1 MMKRIVLSVIL
12 ILSIILPL
20 NSAVIMTK
28 DNVDH
33 GDFRSPGRLVD
44 IEKTIHFGFEA
55 EIVSDIDELDFLTDP
70 VSAFDDSVEVVADYL
85 ASQDIS
91 FWYHNPDIIS
101 ALSSIDSAF
110 PSMSDGD
117 DLFIAEI
124 KDYFT
129 SRFLSDEYGSA
140 NRTHAMA
147 DVFSS
152 GIYPPLLSSSVGGD
166 MDLAFRL
173 YGGKIS
179 HGSGW
184 DLRFD
189 LYLDSLDSLL
199 ASYKDG
205 EYEYGNNLVAE
216 LSMNIGSAEYVID
229 DVLSVGISVSPN
241 IFFKTSFLNSDLI
254 NARLDDQILSIFASN
269 NYYFGAGIGLNF
281 GIMYGMSAFRLS
293 NELGI
298 SRKDAAAFIEMYFQ
312 RYSGVRSFVEKM
324 EESARRNGYVRTKFG
339 HIREVLG
346 INSSNKVE
354 RAGAERVAVNTV
366 IQGTAA
372 EIMKL
377 AMISIDKALT
387 ERNLETRI
395 LLQVHDELIFEVP
408 EAEEERVAMLV
419 RDKME
424 NAVKLSVPLRASLEF
439 GASWGDMH

>member
-1 MMKRIVLSVIL
+1 MMKRIVLIVIL

-110 PSMSDGD
+110 PSMSDGE

-124 KDYFT
+124 KDYFK

-281 GIMYGMSAFRLS
+281 GIMYKPQENLSFTLDLRNAPSMRGAIYFSAQEINDLKLHADKNIYFVPPDIAATVRWDYGVWHIEGEIGDILSQLVWKYNIPRMAFSWQYIPKIKVIYDMSETLSLSLAYEYDKIALGFIMEHFTAELLTKTDNFAF
-293 NELGI
+293 GI
-298 SRKDAAAFIEMYFQ
+298 SMRC
-312 RYSGVRSFVEKM
+312 
-324 EESARRNGYVRTKFG
+324 
-339 HIREVLG
+339 
-346 INSSNKVE
+346 
-354 RAGAERVAVNTV
+354 
-366 IQGTAA
+366 
-372 EIMKL
+372 
-377 AMISIDKALT
+377 
-387 ERNLETRI
+387 
-395 LLQVHDELIFEVP
+395 
-408 EAEEERVAMLV
+408 
-419 RDKME
+419 
-424 NAVKLSVPLRASLEF
+424 EF
-439 GASWGDMH
+439 

>member
-85 ASQDIS
+85 ASQDIA

-101 ALSSIDSAF
+101 ALQSIDSAF
-110 PSMSDGD
+110 PSMSDGEE
-117 DLFIAEI
+117 LFIAEM
-124 KDYFT
+124 KDYFK

-281 GIMYGMSAFRLS
+281 GIMYKPQENLSFTLDLRNAPSMRGAIYFSAQEINDLKLHADKNIYFVPPDIAATVRWDYGVWHMEGEIGDILSQLVWKYNIPRMAFSWQYIPKIKVIYDMSETLSLSLAYEYDKIALGFIMEHFTAELLTKTDNFAF
-293 NELGI
+293 GI
-298 SRKDAAAFIEMYFQ
+298 SMRC
-312 RYSGVRSFVEKM
+312 
-324 EESARRNGYVRTKFG
+324 
-339 HIREVLG
+339 
-346 INSSNKVE
+346 
-354 RAGAERVAVNTV
+354 
-366 IQGTAA
+366 
-372 EIMKL
+372 
-377 AMISIDKALT
+377 
-387 ERNLETRI
+387 
-395 LLQVHDELIFEVP
+395 
-408 EAEEERVAMLV
+408 
-419 RDKME
+419 
-424 NAVKLSVPLRASLEF
+424 EF
-439 GASWGDMH
+439 

>member
-85 ASQDIS
+85 ASQDIA

-124 KDYFT
+124 KDYFK

-205 EYEYGNNLVAE
+205 DYEYGNNLVAE

-254 NARLDDQILSIFASN
+254 NARLDNQILSIFASN

-281 GIMYGMSAFRLS
+281 GIMYKPQENLSFTLDLRNAPSMRGAIYFSAQEINDLKLHADKNIYFVPPDIAATVRWDYGVWHIEGEIGDILSQLVWKYNIPRMAFSWQYIPKIKVIYDMSETLSLSLAYEYDKIALGFIMEHFTAELLTKTDNFAF
-293 NELGI
+293 GI
-298 SRKDAAAFIEMYFQ
+298 SMRC
-312 RYSGVRSFVEKM
+312 
-324 EESARRNGYVRTKFG
+324 
-339 HIREVLG
+339 
-346 INSSNKVE
+346 
-354 RAGAERVAVNTV
+354 
-366 IQGTAA
+366 
-372 EIMKL
+372 
-377 AMISIDKALT
+377 
-387 ERNLETRI
+387 
-395 LLQVHDELIFEVP
+395 
-408 EAEEERVAMLV
+408 
-419 RDKME
+419 
-424 NAVKLSVPLRASLEF
+424 EF
-439 GASWGDMH
+439 

>member
-1 MMKRIVLSVIL
+1 MMKRIVLSVIF
-12 ILSIILPL
+12 ILSIVLPL

-85 ASQDIS
+85 ASQDIA

-101 ALSSIDSAF
+101 ALQSIDSAF
-110 PSMSDGD
+110 PSMSDGEE
-117 DLFIAEI
+117 LFIAEM
-124 KDYFT
+124 KDYFK

-205 EYEYGNNLVAE
+205 DYEYGNNLVAE

-281 GIMYGMSAFRLS
+281 GIMYKPQENLSFTLDLRNAPSMRGAIYFSAQEINDLKLHADKNIYFVPPDIAATVRWDYGVWHIEGEIGDILSQLVWKYNIPRMAFSWQYIPKIKVIYDMSETLSLSLAYEYDKIALGFIMEHFTAELLTKTDNFAF
-293 NELGI
+293 GI
-298 SRKDAAAFIEMYFQ
+298 SMRC
-312 RYSGVRSFVEKM
+312 
-324 EESARRNGYVRTKFG
+324 
-339 HIREVLG
+339 
-346 INSSNKVE
+346 
-354 RAGAERVAVNTV
+354 
-366 IQGTAA
+366 
-372 EIMKL
+372 
-377 AMISIDKALT
+377 
-387 ERNLETRI
+387 
-395 LLQVHDELIFEVP
+395 
-408 EAEEERVAMLV
+408 
-419 RDKME
+419 
-424 NAVKLSVPLRASLEF
+424 EF
-439 GASWGDMH
+439 

>member
-1 MMKRIVLSVIL
+1 MKRIVLSVIL

-205 EYEYGNNLVAE
+205 ECEYGNNLVAE

-281 GIMYGMSAFRLS
+281 GIMYKPQENLSFTLDLRNAPSMRGAIYFSAQEINDLKLHADKNIYFVPPDIAATVRWDYGVWHIEGEIGDILSQLVWKYNIPRMAFSWQYIPKIKVIYDMSETLSLSLAYEYDKIALGFIMEHFTAELLTKTDNFAF
-293 NELGI
+293 GI
-298 SRKDAAAFIEMYFQ
+298 SMRC
-312 RYSGVRSFVEKM
+312 
-324 EESARRNGYVRTKFG
+324 
-339 HIREVLG
+339 
-346 INSSNKVE
+346 
-354 RAGAERVAVNTV
+354 
-366 IQGTAA
+366 
-372 EIMKL
+372 
-377 AMISIDKALT
+377 
-387 ERNLETRI
+387 
-395 LLQVHDELIFEVP
+395 
-408 EAEEERVAMLV
+408 
-419 RDKME
+419 
-424 NAVKLSVPLRASLEF
+424 EF
-439 GASWGDMH
+439 

>member
-124 KDYFT
+124 KDYFK

-205 EYEYGNNLVAE
+205 DYEYGNNLVAE

-281 GIMYGMSAFRLS
+281 GIMYKPQENLSFTLDLRNAPSMRGAIYFSAQEINDLKLHADKNIYFVPPDIAATVRWDYGVWHIEGEIGDILSQLVWKYNIPRMAFSWQYIPKIKVIYDMSETLSLSLAYEYDKIALGFIMEHFTAELLTKTDNFAF
-293 NELGI
+293 GI
-298 SRKDAAAFIEMYFQ
+298 SMRC
-312 RYSGVRSFVEKM
+312 
-324 EESARRNGYVRTKFG
+324 
-339 HIREVLG
+339 
-346 INSSNKVE
+346 
-354 RAGAERVAVNTV
+354 
-366 IQGTAA
+366 
-372 EIMKL
+372 
-377 AMISIDKALT
+377 
-387 ERNLETRI
+387 
-395 LLQVHDELIFEVP
+395 
-408 EAEEERVAMLV
+408 
-419 RDKME
+419 
-424 NAVKLSVPLRASLEF
+424 EF
-439 GASWGDMH
+439 

>member
-1 MMKRIVLSVIL
+1 MKAKKLIVLLLVVSFIMPLNAAVIL
-12 ILSIILPL
+12 
-20 NSAVIMTK
+20 TR
-28 DNVDH
+28 DNRDY
-33 GDFRSPGRLVD
+33 GDFASPASLVD
-44 IEKTIHFGFEA
+44 IDKTTHFGFEA
-55 EIVSDIDELDFLTDP
+55 NLVSDIDELDFLMDP
-70 VSAFDDSVEVVADYL
+70 VSAFEDSVGVVADYL

-229 DVLSVGISVSPN
+229 NVLSVGISVSPN

-281 GIMYGMSAFRLS
+281 GIMYKPQENLSFTLDLRNAPSMRGAIYFSAQEINDLKLHADKNIYFVPPDIAATVRWDYGVWHIEGEIGDILSQLVWKYNIPRMAFSWQYIPKIKVIYDMSDTLSLSLAYEYDKIALGFIMEHFTAELLTKTDNFAF
-293 NELGI
+293 GI
-298 SRKDAAAFIEMYFQ
+298 SMRC
-312 RYSGVRSFVEKM
+312 
-324 EESARRNGYVRTKFG
+324 
-339 HIREVLG
+339 
-346 INSSNKVE
+346 
-354 RAGAERVAVNTV
+354 
-366 IQGTAA
+366 
-372 EIMKL
+372 
-377 AMISIDKALT
+377 
-387 ERNLETRI
+387 
-395 LLQVHDELIFEVP
+395 
-408 EAEEERVAMLV
+408 
-419 RDKME
+419 
-424 NAVKLSVPLRASLEF
+424 EF
-439 GASWGDMH
+439 

>member
-110 PSMSDGD
+110 PSISDGE

-124 KDYFT
+124 KDYFK

-281 GIMYGMSAFRLS
+281 GIMYKPQENLSFTLDLRNAPSMRGAIYFSAQEINDLKLHADKNIYFVPPDIAATVRWDYGVWHIEGEIGDILSQLVWKYNIPRMAFSWQYIPKIKVIYDMSETLSLSLAYEYDKIALGFIMEHFTAELLTKTDNFAF
-293 NELGI
+293 GI
-298 SRKDAAAFIEMYFQ
+298 SMRC
-312 RYSGVRSFVEKM
+312 
-324 EESARRNGYVRTKFG
+324 
-339 HIREVLG
+339 
-346 INSSNKVE
+346 
-354 RAGAERVAVNTV
+354 
-366 IQGTAA
+366 
-372 EIMKL
+372 
-377 AMISIDKALT
+377 
-387 ERNLETRI
+387 
-395 LLQVHDELIFEVP
+395 
-408 EAEEERVAMLV
+408 
-419 RDKME
+419 
-424 NAVKLSVPLRASLEF
+424 EF
-439 GASWGDMH
+439 

>member
-1 MMKRIVLSVIL
+1 MMKRIVLSVIF
-12 ILSIILPL
+12 ILSIVLPL

-85 ASQDIS
+85 ASQDIA

-110 PSMSDGD
+110 PSMSDGE

-124 KDYFT
+124 KDYFK

-281 GIMYGMSAFRLS
+281 GIMYKPQENLSFTLDLRNAPSMRGAIYFSAQEINDLKLHADKNIYFVPPDIAATVRWDYGVWHIEGEIGDILSQLVWKYNIPRMAFSWQYIPKIKVIYDMSETLSLSLAYEYDKIALGFIMEHFTAELLTKTDNFAF
-293 NELGI
+293 GI
-298 SRKDAAAFIEMYFQ
+298 SMRC
-312 RYSGVRSFVEKM
+312 
-324 EESARRNGYVRTKFG
+324 
-339 HIREVLG
+339 
-346 INSSNKVE
+346 
-354 RAGAERVAVNTV
+354 
-366 IQGTAA
+366 
-372 EIMKL
+372 
-377 AMISIDKALT
+377 
-387 ERNLETRI
+387 
-395 LLQVHDELIFEVP
+395 
-408 EAEEERVAMLV
+408 
-419 RDKME
+419 
-424 NAVKLSVPLRASLEF
+424 EF
-439 GASWGDMH
+439 

>member
-110 PSMSDGD
+110 PSMSDGE

-124 KDYFT
+124 KDYFK

-281 GIMYGMSAFRLS
+281 GIMYKPQENLSFTLDLRNAPSMRGAIYFSAQEINDLKLHADKNIYFVPPDIAATVRWDYGVWHIEGEIGDILSQLVWKYNIPRMAFSWQYIPKIKVIYDMSETLSLSLAYEYDKIALGFIMEHFTAELLTKTDNFAF
-293 NELGI
+293 GI
-298 SRKDAAAFIEMYFQ
+298 S
-312 RYSGVRSFVEKM
+312 
-324 EESARRNGYVRTKFG
+324 
-339 HIREVLG
+339 
-346 INSSNKVE
+346 
-354 RAGAERVAVNTV
+354 
-366 IQGTAA
+366 
-372 EIMKL
+372 
-377 AMISIDKALT
+377 
-387 ERNLETRI
+387 
-395 LLQVHDELIFEVP
+395 
-408 EAEEERVAMLV
+408 MLC
-419 RDKME
+419 
-424 NAVKLSVPLRASLEF
+424 EF
-439 GASWGDMH
+439 

>member
-110 PSMSDGD
+110 PSMSDGE

-124 KDYFT
+124 KDYFK

-281 GIMYGMSAFRLS
+281 GIMYKPQENLSFTLDLRNAPSMRGAIYFSAQEINDLKLHADKNIYFVPPDIAATVRWDYGVWHIEGEIGDILSQLVWKYNIPRMAFSWQYIPKIKVIYDMSETLSLSLAYEYDKIALGFIMEHFTAELLTKTDNFAF
-293 NELGI
+293 GI
-298 SRKDAAAFIEMYFQ
+298 SMRC
-312 RYSGVRSFVEKM
+312 
-324 EESARRNGYVRTKFG
+324 
-339 HIREVLG
+339 
-346 INSSNKVE
+346 
-354 RAGAERVAVNTV
+354 
-366 IQGTAA
+366 
-372 EIMKL
+372 
-377 AMISIDKALT
+377 
-387 ERNLETRI
+387 
-395 LLQVHDELIFEVP
+395 
-408 EAEEERVAMLV
+408 
-419 RDKME
+419 
-424 NAVKLSVPLRASLEF
+424 EF
-439 GASWGDMH
+439 

>member
-110 PSMSDGD
+110 PSMSDGEE
-117 DLFIAEI
+117 LFIAEM
-124 KDYFT
+124 KDYFK

-281 GIMYGMSAFRLS
+281 GIMYKPQENLSFTLDLRNAPSMRGAIYFSAQEINDLKLHADKNIYFVPPDIAATVRWDYGVWHIEGEIGDILSQLVWKYNIPRMAFSWQYIPKIKVIYDMSETLSLSLAYEYDKIALGFIMEHFTAELLTKTDNFAF
-293 NELGI
+293 GI
-298 SRKDAAAFIEMYFQ
+298 SMRC
-312 RYSGVRSFVEKM
+312 
-324 EESARRNGYVRTKFG
+324 
-339 HIREVLG
+339 
-346 INSSNKVE
+346 
-354 RAGAERVAVNTV
+354 
-366 IQGTAA
+366 
-372 EIMKL
+372 
-377 AMISIDKALT
+377 
-387 ERNLETRI
+387 
-395 LLQVHDELIFEVP
+395 
-408 EAEEERVAMLV
+408 
-419 RDKME
+419 
-424 NAVKLSVPLRASLEF
+424 EF
-439 GASWGDMH
+439 

>member
-281 GIMYGMSAFRLS
+281 GIMYKPQENLSFTLDLRNAPSMRGAIYFSAQEINDLKLHADKNIYFVPPDIAATVRWDYGVWHIEGEIGDILSQLVWKYNIPRMAFSWQYIPKIKVIYDMSDTLSLSLAYEYDKIALGFIMEHFTAELLTKTDNFAF
-293 NELGI
+293 GI
-298 SRKDAAAFIEMYFQ
+298 SMRC
-312 RYSGVRSFVEKM
+312 
-324 EESARRNGYVRTKFG
+324 
-339 HIREVLG
+339 
-346 INSSNKVE
+346 
-354 RAGAERVAVNTV
+354 
-366 IQGTAA
+366 
-372 EIMKL
+372 
-377 AMISIDKALT
+377 
-387 ERNLETRI
+387 
-395 LLQVHDELIFEVP
+395 
-408 EAEEERVAMLV
+408 
-419 RDKME
+419 
-424 NAVKLSVPLRASLEF
+424 EF
-439 GASWGDMH
+439 

>member
-1 MMKRIVLSVIL
+1 MMKRIVLTMIL

-85 ASQDIS
+85 ASQDIA

-101 ALSSIDSAF
+101 ALQSIDSAF
-110 PSMSDGD
+110 PSMSDGEE
-117 DLFIAEI
+117 LFIAEI
-124 KDYFT
+124 KDYFK

-205 EYEYGNNLVAE
+205 DYEYGNNLVAE

-281 GIMYGMSAFRLS
+281 GIMYKPQENLSFTLDLRNAPSMRGAIYFSAQEINDLKLHADKNIYFVPPDIAATVRWDYGVWHIEGEIGDILSQLVWKYNIPRMAFSWQYIPKIKVIYDMSETLSLSLAYEYDKIALGFIMEHFTAELLTKTDNFAF
-293 NELGI
+293 GI
-298 SRKDAAAFIEMYFQ
+298 SMRC
-312 RYSGVRSFVEKM
+312 
-324 EESARRNGYVRTKFG
+324 
-339 HIREVLG
+339 
-346 INSSNKVE
+346 
-354 RAGAERVAVNTV
+354 
-366 IQGTAA
+366 
-372 EIMKL
+372 
-377 AMISIDKALT
+377 
-387 ERNLETRI
+387 
-395 LLQVHDELIFEVP
+395 
-408 EAEEERVAMLV
+408 
-419 RDKME
+419 
-424 NAVKLSVPLRASLEF
+424 EF
-439 GASWGDMH
+439 

>member
-1 MMKRIVLSVIL
+1 MMKRIVLSVIF
-12 ILSIILPL
+12 ILSIVLPL

-147 DVFSS
+147 NVFSS

-281 GIMYGMSAFRLS
+281 GIMYKPQENLSFTLDLRNAPSMRGAIYFSAQEINDLKLHADKNIYFVPPDIAATVRWDYGVWHIEGEIGDILSQLVWKYNIPRMAFSWQYIPKIKVIYDMSKTLSLSLAYEYDKIALGFIMEHFTAELLTKTDNFAF
-293 NELGI
+293 GI
-298 SRKDAAAFIEMYFQ
+298 RM
-312 RYSGVRSFVEKM
+312 RC
-324 EESARRNGYVRTKFG
+324 
-339 HIREVLG
+339 
-346 INSSNKVE
+346 
-354 RAGAERVAVNTV
+354 
-366 IQGTAA
+366 
-372 EIMKL
+372 
-377 AMISIDKALT
+377 
-387 ERNLETRI
+387 
-395 LLQVHDELIFEVP
+395 
-408 EAEEERVAMLV
+408 
-419 RDKME
+419 
-424 NAVKLSVPLRASLEF
+424 EF
-439 GASWGDMH
+439 

>member
-1 MMKRIVLSVIL
+1 
-12 ILSIILPL
+12 
-20 NSAVIMTK
+20 
-28 DNVDH
+28 
-33 GDFRSPGRLVD
+33 
-44 IEKTIHFGFEA
+44 
-55 EIVSDIDELDFLTDP
+55 
-70 VSAFDDSVEVVADYL
+70 
-85 ASQDIS
+85 
-91 FWYHNPDIIS
+91 
-101 ALSSIDSAF
+101 
-110 PSMSDGD
+110 MSDGEE
-117 DLFIAEI
+117 LFIAEI
-124 KDYFT
+124 KDYFK

-205 EYEYGNNLVAE
+205 DYEYGNNLVAE

-281 GIMYGMSAFRLS
+281 GIMYKPQENLSFTLDLRNAPSMRGAIYFSAQEINDLKLHADKNIYFVPPDIAATVRWDYGVWHIEGEIGDILSQLVWKYNIPRMAFSWQYIPKIKVIYDMSETLSLSLAYEYDKIALGFIMEHFTAELLTKTDNFAF
-293 NELGI
+293 GI
-298 SRKDAAAFIEMYFQ
+298 SMRC
-312 RYSGVRSFVEKM
+312 
-324 EESARRNGYVRTKFG
+324 
-339 HIREVLG
+339 
-346 INSSNKVE
+346 
-354 RAGAERVAVNTV
+354 
-366 IQGTAA
+366 
-372 EIMKL
+372 
-377 AMISIDKALT
+377 
-387 ERNLETRI
+387 
-395 LLQVHDELIFEVP
+395 
-408 EAEEERVAMLV
+408 
-419 RDKME
+419 
-424 NAVKLSVPLRASLEF
+424 EF
-439 GASWGDMH
+439 

>member
-1 MMKRIVLSVIL
+1 MMKRIVLSVIF
-12 ILSIILPL
+12 ILSIVLPL

-85 ASQDIS
+85 ASQDIA

-101 ALSSIDSAF
+101 ALQSIDSAF
-110 PSMSDGD
+110 PSMSDGEE
-117 DLFIAEI
+117 LFIAEM
-124 KDYFT
+124 KDYFK

-281 GIMYGMSAFRLS
+281 GIMYKPQENLSFTLDLRNAPSMRGAIYFSAQEINDLKLHADKNIYFVPPDIAATVRWDYGVWHIEGEIGDILSQLVWKYNIPRMAFSWQYIPKIKVIYDMSETLSLSLAYEYDKIALGFIMEHFTAELLTKTDNFAF
-293 NELGI
+293 GI
-298 SRKDAAAFIEMYFQ
+298 SMRC
-312 RYSGVRSFVEKM
+312 
-324 EESARRNGYVRTKFG
+324 
-339 HIREVLG
+339 
-346 INSSNKVE
+346 
-354 RAGAERVAVNTV
+354 
-366 IQGTAA
+366 
-372 EIMKL
+372 
-377 AMISIDKALT
+377 
-387 ERNLETRI
+387 
-395 LLQVHDELIFEVP
+395 
-408 EAEEERVAMLV
+408 
-419 RDKME
+419 
-424 NAVKLSVPLRASLEF
+424 EF
-439 GASWGDMH
+439 

>member
-1 MMKRIVLSVIL
+1 MMKRIVLSVIF
-12 ILSIILPL
+12 ILSIVLPL

-85 ASQDIS
+85 ASQDIA

-101 ALSSIDSAF
+101 ALKSIDSAF
-110 PSMSDGD
+110 PSMSDGEE
-117 DLFIAEI
+117 LFIAEI
-124 KDYFT
+124 KDYFK

-205 EYEYGNNLVAE
+205 DYEYGNNLVAE

-281 GIMYGMSAFRLS
+281 GIMYKPQENLSFTLDLRNAPSMRGAIYFSAQEINDLKLHADKNIYFVPPDIAATVRWDYGVWHIEGEIGDILSQLVWKYNIPRMAFSWQYIPKIKVIYDMSETLSLSLAYEYDKIALGFIMEHFTAELLTKTDNFAF
-293 NELGI
+293 GI
-298 SRKDAAAFIEMYFQ
+298 SMRC
-312 RYSGVRSFVEKM
+312 
-324 EESARRNGYVRTKFG
+324 
-339 HIREVLG
+339 
-346 INSSNKVE
+346 
-354 RAGAERVAVNTV
+354 
-366 IQGTAA
+366 
-372 EIMKL
+372 
-377 AMISIDKALT
+377 
-387 ERNLETRI
+387 
-395 LLQVHDELIFEVP
+395 
-408 EAEEERVAMLV
+408 
-419 RDKME
+419 
-424 NAVKLSVPLRASLEF
+424 EF
-439 GASWGDMH
+439 

>member
-85 ASQDIS
+85 ASQDIA

-101 ALSSIDSAF
+101 ALKSIDSAF
-110 PSMSDGD
+110 PSMSDGEE
-117 DLFIAEI
+117 LFIAEI
-124 KDYFT
+124 KDYFK

-205 EYEYGNNLVAE
+205 DYEYGNNLVAE

-281 GIMYGMSAFRLS
+281 GIMYKPQENLSFTLDLRNAPSMRGAIYFSAQEINDLKLHADKNIYFVPPDIAATVRWDYGVWHIEGEIGDILSQLVWKYNIPRMAFSWQYIPKIKVIYDMSETLSLSLAYEYDKIALGFIMEHFTAELLTKTDNFAF
-293 NELGI
+293 GI
-298 SRKDAAAFIEMYFQ
+298 SMRC
-312 RYSGVRSFVEKM
+312 
-324 EESARRNGYVRTKFG
+324 
-339 HIREVLG
+339 
-346 INSSNKVE
+346 
-354 RAGAERVAVNTV
+354 
-366 IQGTAA
+366 
-372 EIMKL
+372 
-377 AMISIDKALT
+377 
-387 ERNLETRI
+387 
-395 LLQVHDELIFEVP
+395 
-408 EAEEERVAMLV
+408 
-419 RDKME
+419 
-424 NAVKLSVPLRASLEF
+424 EF
-439 GASWGDMH
+439 

>member
-110 PSMSDGD
+110 PSMSDGE

-124 KDYFT
+124 KDYFK

-205 EYEYGNNLVAE
+205 DYEYGNNLVAE

-281 GIMYGMSAFRLS
+281 GIMYKPQENLSFTLDLRNAPSMRGAIYFSAQEINDLKLHADKNIYFVPPDIAATVRWDYGVWHIEGEIGDILSQLVWKYNIPRMAFSWQYIPKIKVIYDMSETLSLSLAYEYDKIALGFIMEHFTAELLTKTDNFAF
-293 NELGI
+293 GI
-298 SRKDAAAFIEMYFQ
+298 SMRC
-312 RYSGVRSFVEKM
+312 
-324 EESARRNGYVRTKFG
+324 
-339 HIREVLG
+339 
-346 INSSNKVE
+346 
-354 RAGAERVAVNTV
+354 
-366 IQGTAA
+366 
-372 EIMKL
+372 
-377 AMISIDKALT
+377 
-387 ERNLETRI
+387 
-395 LLQVHDELIFEVP
+395 
-408 EAEEERVAMLV
+408 
-419 RDKME
+419 
-424 NAVKLSVPLRASLEF
+424 EF
-439 GASWGDMH
+439 

>member
-55 EIVSDIDELDFLTDP
+55 EIVTDIDELDFLTDP

-85 ASQDIS
+85 ASQDIA

-101 ALSSIDSAF
+101 ALQSIDSAF
-110 PSMSDGD
+110 PSMSDGEE
-117 DLFIAEI
+117 LFIAEM
-124 KDYFT
+124 KDYFK

-281 GIMYGMSAFRLS
+281 GIMYKPQENLSFTLDLRNAPSMRGAIYFSAQEINDLKLHADKNIYFVPPDIAATVRWDYGVWHIEGEIGDILSQLVWKYNIPRMAFSWQYIPKIKVIYDMSETLSLSLAYEYDKITLGFIMEHFTAELLTKTDNFAF
-293 NELGI
+293 GI
-298 SRKDAAAFIEMYFQ
+298 SMRC
-312 RYSGVRSFVEKM
+312 
-324 EESARRNGYVRTKFG
+324 
-339 HIREVLG
+339 
-346 INSSNKVE
+346 
-354 RAGAERVAVNTV
+354 
-366 IQGTAA
+366 
-372 EIMKL
+372 
-377 AMISIDKALT
+377 
-387 ERNLETRI
+387 
-395 LLQVHDELIFEVP
+395 
-408 EAEEERVAMLV
+408 
-419 RDKME
+419 
-424 NAVKLSVPLRASLEF
+424 EF
-439 GASWGDMH
+439 

>member
-1 MMKRIVLSVIL
+1 MMKRIVLSVIF
-12 ILSIILPL
+12 ILSIVLPL

-55 EIVSDIDELDFLTDP
+55 EIVTDIDELDFLTDP

-85 ASQDIS
+85 ASQDIA

-101 ALSSIDSAF
+101 ALQSIDSAF
-110 PSMSDGD
+110 PSMSDGEE
-117 DLFIAEI
+117 LFIAEM
-124 KDYFT
+124 KDYFK

-205 EYEYGNNLVAE
+205 DYEYGNNLVAE

-281 GIMYGMSAFRLS
+281 GIMYKPQENLSFTLDLRNAPSMRGAIYFSAQEINDLKLHADKNIYFVPPDIAATVRWDYGVWHIEGEIGDILSQLVWKYNIPRMAFSWQYIPKIKVIYDMSETLSLSLAYEYDKIALGFIMEHFTAELLTKTDNFAF
-293 NELGI
+293 GI
-298 SRKDAAAFIEMYFQ
+298 SMRC
-312 RYSGVRSFVEKM
+312 
-324 EESARRNGYVRTKFG
+324 
-339 HIREVLG
+339 
-346 INSSNKVE
+346 
-354 RAGAERVAVNTV
+354 
-366 IQGTAA
+366 
-372 EIMKL
+372 
-377 AMISIDKALT
+377 
-387 ERNLETRI
+387 
-395 LLQVHDELIFEVP
+395 
-408 EAEEERVAMLV
+408 
-419 RDKME
+419 
-424 NAVKLSVPLRASLEF
+424 EF
-439 GASWGDMH
+439 

>member
-85 ASQDIS
+85 ASQDIA

-101 ALSSIDSAF
+101 ALQSIDSAF
-110 PSMSDGD
+110 PSMSDGEE
-117 DLFIAEI
+117 LFIAEI
-124 KDYFT
+124 KDYFK

-281 GIMYGMSAFRLS
+281 GIMYKPQENLSFTLDLRNAPSMRGAIYFSAQEINDLKLHADKNIYFVPPDIAATVRWDYGVWHIEGEIGDILSQLVWKYNIPRMAFSWQYIPKIKVIYDMSETLSLSLAYEYDKIALGFIMEHFTAELLTKTDNFAF
-293 NELGI
+293 GI
-298 SRKDAAAFIEMYFQ
+298 SMRC
-312 RYSGVRSFVEKM
+312 
-324 EESARRNGYVRTKFG
+324 
-339 HIREVLG
+339 
-346 INSSNKVE
+346 
-354 RAGAERVAVNTV
+354 
-366 IQGTAA
+366 
-372 EIMKL
+372 
-377 AMISIDKALT
+377 
-387 ERNLETRI
+387 
-395 LLQVHDELIFEVP
+395 
-408 EAEEERVAMLV
+408 
-419 RDKME
+419 
-424 NAVKLSVPLRASLEF
+424 EF
-439 GASWGDMH
+439 

>member
-281 GIMYGMSAFRLS
+281 GIMYKPQENLSFTLDLRNAPSMRGAIYFSAQEINNLKLHADKNIYFVPPDIAATVRWDYGVWHIEGEIGDILSQLVWKYNILRMAFSWQYIPKIKVIYDMSETLSLSLAYEYDKIALGFIMEHFTAELLTKTDNFAF
-293 NELGI
+293 GI
-298 SRKDAAAFIEMYFQ
+298 SMRC
-312 RYSGVRSFVEKM
+312 
-324 EESARRNGYVRTKFG
+324 
-339 HIREVLG
+339 
-346 INSSNKVE
+346 
-354 RAGAERVAVNTV
+354 
-366 IQGTAA
+366 
-372 EIMKL
+372 
-377 AMISIDKALT
+377 
-387 ERNLETRI
+387 
-395 LLQVHDELIFEVP
+395 
-408 EAEEERVAMLV
+408 
-419 RDKME
+419 
-424 NAVKLSVPLRASLEF
+424 EF
-439 GASWGDMH
+439 